1 MMRRVLFF
9 GTSEFAVPSL
19 LALLEAGYDL
29 PVVVTQ
35 PDRPTGRHL
44 RLQPTPVRRAAEERG
59 LTVWTPEKVRR
70 KEFLEQARALSPDV
84 IVVAAFGQILPQAL
98 LEMPSSGWAV
108 NVHASLLPKY
118 RGAAPIQHAIL
129 NGETQTGVTIMQ
141 MEATLDTGPILA
153 QRACPI
159 LPDDD
164 AGTLE
169 AKLAQMGA
177 NLLIETLRA
186 LADDAITPKPQDHS
200 LATHAP
206 PITREDSLI
215 RWSETAHRTWCRV
228 RAMSPRPGA
237 GFLWQGRW
245 VKLWKCMPLQEETNQ
260 SPGTVLR
267 LEKGSVIVACG
278 EGTVLNLLEVQPE
291 SRPRMSAGDWHRGAR
306 LQVGQVLQD
315 GLSTDPTSP
324 TPT

>member
-19 LALLEAGYDL
+19 LALCKAGYDL

-44 RLQPTPVRRAAEERG
+44 RLQPTPVRRAAEEQG

-70 KEFLEQARALSPDV
+70 KEFIEQARALAPDV
-84 IVVAAFGQILPQAL
+84 IVVAAFGQILPEAL
-98 LEMPSSGWAV
+98 LKIPSSGWAI

-129 NGETQTGVTIMQ
+129 NGETETGVTIMQ
-141 MEATLDTGPILA
+141 MEPTLDTGPILA

-159 LPDDD
+159 LPEDD

-169 AKLAQMGA
+169 QKLAQLGA
-177 NLLIETLRA
+177 DLLIETLRA
-186 LADDAITPKPQDHS
+186 LERGTVIPQPQEHS
-200 LATHAP
+200 LATYAP
-206 PITREDSLI
+206 PITREDSFI
-215 RWSETAHRTWCRV
+215 RWDETACRIWCRV
-228 RAMSPRPGA
+228 RAMSPKPGA
-237 GFLWQGRW
+237 GFFYNGRW
-245 VKLWKCMPLQEETNQ
+245 VKVWKCVPATETTHQ
-260 SPGTVLR
+260 SPGSVLR
-267 LEKGSVIVACG
+267 AERQSLFIACG
-278 EGTVLNLLEVQPE
+278 EGTVLQLLEVQPE
-291 SRPRMSAGDWHRGAR
+291 SRPRMSAGDWARGAR
-306 LQVGQVLQD
+306 LSGNL
-315 GLSTDPTSP
+315 TSP

>member
-19 LALLEAGYDL
+19 LALTQAGYEL

-44 RLQPTPVRRAAEERG
+44 RLQPTPVRRAAEEHG

-70 KEFLEQARALSPDV
+70 PEFVEQARALSPWV
-84 IVVAAFGQILPQAL
+84 IVVAAFGQILPKAL
-98 LEMPSSGWAV
+98 LEVPASGWAI

-129 NGETQTGVTIMQ
+129 NGETETGVTIMQ
-141 MEATLDTGPILA
+141 MEPTLDTGPILL

-159 LPDDD
+159 LPEDD

-169 AKLAQMGA
+169 AKLAKLGA
-177 NLLIETLRA
+177 DLLIETLRA
-186 LADDAITPKPQDHS
+186 LEQGTVTPQPQDHS
-200 LATHAP
+200 LATYAP
-206 PITREDSLI
+206 PITREHSFI
-215 RWSETAHRTWCRV
+215 RWEETARQTWCRV
-228 RAMSPRPGA
+228 RAMSPKPGA
-237 GFLWQGRW
+237 GFFWSNKW
-245 VKLWKCMPLQEETNQ
+245 VKVWRCLPAEEQTAQ
-260 SPGTVLR
+260 LPGTVLR
-267 LEKGSVIVACG
+267 VERQSVFVACG
-278 EGTVLNLLEVQPE
+278 RNTVLQLLEVQPE
-291 SRPRMSAGDWHRGAR
+291 SRPRMNAGDWARGVR
-306 LQVGQVLQD
+306 LQTIPPVVL
-315 GLSTDPTSP
+315 TSP

>member
-19 LALLEAGYDL
+19 LALCRAGYDL

-44 RLQPTPVRRAAEERG
+44 RLQPTPVRRAAEEQG

-70 KEFLEQARALSPDV
+70 KEFIEQARALAPDV
-84 IVVAAFGQILPQAL
+84 IVVAAFGQILPEAL
-98 LEMPSSGWAV
+98 LRIPSSGWAV

-129 NGETQTGVTIMQ
+129 NGETETGVTIMQ
-141 MEATLDTGPILA
+141 MEPTLDTGPILL
-153 QRACPI
+153 QRTCAI
-159 LPDDD
+159 LPEDD

-169 AKLAQMGA
+169 RKLAQLGA
-177 NLLIETLRA
+177 DLLIETLRG
-186 LADDAITPKPQDHS
+186 LEQDAISPQPQEHS
-200 LATHAP
+200 LATYAP

-215 RWSETAHRTWCRV
+215 RWEETAPRIWCRV
-228 RAMSPRPGA
+228 RAMSPKPGA
-237 GFLWQGRW
+237 GFFWNGKW
-245 VKLWKCMPLQEETNQ
+245 VKVWKCLPASERTPQ
-260 SPGTVLR
+260 PP
-267 LEKGSVIVACG
+267 GSVLKVERQSIYVACG
-278 EGTVLNLLEVQPE
+278 EGTVLQLLEVQPE
-291 SRPRMSAGDWHRGAR
+291 SRPRMSAGDWARGAR
-306 LQVGQVLQD
+306 LSGNL
-315 GLSTDPTSP
+315 TSP

>member
-19 LALLEAGYDL
+19 LALCKAGYDL

-44 RLQPTPVRRAAEERG
+44 RLQPTPVRRAAEEQG

-70 KEFLEQARALSPDV
+70 KEFIEQARALAPDV
-84 IVVAAFGQILPQAL
+84 IVVAAFGQILPEAL
-98 LEMPSSGWAV
+98 LKIPSSGWAI

-129 NGETQTGVTIMQ
+129 NGETETGVTIMQ
-141 MEATLDTGPILA
+141 MEPTLDTGPILA

-159 LPDDD
+159 LPEDD

-169 AKLAQMGA
+169 QKLAQLGA
-177 NLLIETLRA
+177 DLLIETLRA
-186 LADDAITPKPQDHS
+186 LERGTVIPQPQEHS
-200 LATHAP
+200 LATYAP
-206 PITREDSLI
+206 PITREDSFI
-215 RWSETAHRTWCRV
+215 RWDETACRIWCRV
-228 RAMSPRPGA
+228 RAMSPKPGA
-237 GFLWQGRW
+237 GFFYNGRW
-245 VKLWKCMPLQEETNQ
+245 VKVWKCVPATETTHQ
-260 SPGTVLR
+260 PPGSVLR
-267 LEKGSVIVACG
+267 AERQSLFIACG
-278 EGTVLNLLEVQPE
+278 EGTVLQLLEVQPE
-291 SRPRMSAGDWHRGAR
+291 SRPRMSAGDWARGAR
-306 LQVGQVLQD
+306 LSGNL
-315 GLSTDPTSP
+315 TSP

>member
-1 MMRRVLFF
+1 MIQRVLFF

-19 LALLEAGYDL
+19 LALLRAGYDL

-44 RLQPTPVRRAAEERG
+44 RPQPTPVRRAAEEHG

-70 KEFLEQARALSPDV
+70 REFLEQARSLAPDLV
-84 IVVAAFGQILPQAL
+84 VVAAFGQILPQAL
-98 LEMPSSGWAV
+98 LEMPSTGWAI

-129 NGETQTGVTIMQ
+129 NGETETGVTIMQ
-141 MEATLDTGPILA
+141 MEPALDTGPILS
-153 QRACPI
+153 QSVCPI
-159 LPDDD
+159 LPSDD

-177 NLLIETLRA
+177 ELLIETVRA
-186 LADDAITPKPQDHS
+186 LETGSITPKPQDHA
-200 LATHAP
+200 LATYAP
-206 PITREDSLI
+206 AITREDTFV
-215 RWSETAHRTWCRV
+215 RWSDSAHRIWCRV
-228 RAMSPRPGA
+228 RAMSPKPGA
-237 GFLWQGRW
+237 GFLWQGKW
-245 VKLWKCMPLQEETNQ
+245 VKLWKCLPTEEESTQ
-260 SPGTVLR
+260 PPGTVLR
-267 LEKGSVIVACG
+267 LEKQSVVVACG

-291 SRPRMSAGDWHRGAR
+291 SRPRMTAGDWSRGTR
-306 LQVGQVLQD
+306 LQTGHVLQD
-315 GLSTDPTSP
+315 GATSP

>member
-19 LALLEAGYDL
+19 LALCKAGYDL

-44 RLQPTPVRRAAEERG
+44 RLQPTPVRRAAEEQG

-70 KEFLEQARALSPDV
+70 KEFIEQARALAPDV
-84 IVVAAFGQILPQAL
+84 IVVAAFGQILPEAL
-98 LEMPSSGWAV
+98 LKIPSSGWAI

-129 NGETQTGVTIMQ
+129 NGETETGVSIMQ
-141 MEATLDTGPILA
+141 MEPTLDTGPILA

-159 LPDDD
+159 LPEDD

-169 AKLAQMGA
+169 HKLAQLGA
-177 NLLIETLRA
+177 DLLIETLRA
-186 LADDAITPKPQDHS
+186 LERGTVIPQPQEHS
-200 LATHAP
+200 LATYAP
-206 PITREDSLI
+206 PITREDSFI
-215 RWSETAHRTWCRV
+215 RWDETASRIWCRV
-228 RAMSPRPGA
+228 RAMSPKPGA
-237 GFLWQGRW
+237 GFFYNGRW
-245 VKLWKCMPLQEETNQ
+245 VKVWKCVPATETTHQ
-260 SPGTVLR
+260 WPGSVLR
-267 LEKGSVIVACG
+267 AERQSLFIACG
-278 EGTVLNLLEVQPE
+278 EGTVLQLLEVQPE
-291 SRPRMSAGDWHRGAR
+291 SRPRMSAGDWARGAR
-306 LQVGQVLQD
+306 LSGNL
-315 GLSTDPTSP
+315 TSP

>member
-19 LALLEAGYDL
+19 LALCRAGYDL

-44 RLQPTPVRRAAEERG
+44 RLQPTPVRRAAEEQG

-70 KEFLEQARALSPDV
+70 KEFIEQARALAPDV
-84 IVVAAFGQILPQAL
+84 IVVAAFGQILPEAL
-98 LEMPSSGWAV
+98 LKIPSSGWAV

-129 NGETQTGVTIMQ
+129 NGETETGVTIMQ
-141 MEATLDTGPILA
+141 MEPTLDTGPILL
-153 QRACPI
+153 QRTCAI
-159 LPDDD
+159 LPEDD

-169 AKLAQMGA
+169 RKLAQLGA
-177 NLLIETLRA
+177 DLLIETLRA
-186 LADDAITPKPQDHS
+186 LEQDAISPQPQDHS
-200 LATHAP
+200 LATYAP

-215 RWSETAHRTWCRV
+215 RWEETALRIWCRV
-228 RAMSPRPGA
+228 RAMSPKPGS
-237 GFLWQGRW
+237 GFFWNEKW
-245 VKLWKCMPLQEETNQ
+245 VKVWKCLPVSDRTPQPPSSVLKVERQ
-260 SPGTVLR
+260 SLY
-267 LEKGSVIVACG
+267 VACG
-278 EGTVLNLLEVQPE
+278 EGTILQLLEVQPE
-291 SRPRMSAGDWHRGAR
+291 SRPRMSAGDWARGAR
-306 LQVGQVLQD
+306 LSGNL
-315 GLSTDPTSP
+315 TSP

>member
-1 MMRRVLFF
+1 MMKRVLFF

-44 RLQPTPVRRAAEERG
+44 RLQPAPVRRAAETQG

-70 KEFLEQARALSPDV
+70 REFVERARALAPHV

-98 LEMPSSGWAV
+98 LALPSSGWAI

-141 MEATLDTGPILA
+141 MEATLDTGPILS
-153 QRACPI
+153 QSICPI
-159 LPDDD
+159 HPEDD

-177 NLLIETLRA
+177 ELLVDTLRA
-186 LADDAITPKPQDHS
+186 LEAGSITPQPQEHT
-200 LATHAP
+200 LATYAP

-215 RWSETAHRTWCRV
+215 RWGETAHRTWCRV
-228 RAMSPRPGA
+228 RAMSPKPGA
-237 GFLWQGRW
+237 GFLWQGKW
-245 VKLWKCMPLQEETNQ
+245 VKLWKCLPLEETN
-260 SPGTVLR
+260 SLPPGTVVQVG
-267 LEKGSVIVACG
+267 KQSVVVACG
-278 EGTVLNLLEVQPE
+278 EGTLLELLEVQPE
-291 SRPRMSAGDWHRGAR
+291 SRPRMTAGDWSRGTR
-306 LQVGQVLQD
+306 LQIGDVLQD
-315 GLSTDPTSP
+315 GVCS
-324 TPT
+324 

>member
-19 LALLEAGYDL
+19 LALLKARYDL

-44 RLQPTPVRRAAEERG
+44 RLQPTPVRRAAEENG

-70 KEFLEQARALSPDV
+70 REFLEQACSLAPEV

-98 LEMPSSGWAV
+98 LEMPSSGWAI

-129 NGETQTGVTIMQ
+129 NGETETGVTIMQ
-141 MEATLDTGPILA
+141 MEATLDTGPILS
-153 QRACPI
+153 QSICPI
-159 LPDDD
+159 LPEDD

-169 AKLAQMGA
+169 TKLAQMGA
-177 NLLIETLRA
+177 DLLIDTLRA
-186 LADDAITPKPQDHS
+186 LEAGSIIPQPQDHA
-200 LATHAP
+200 LATYASP
-206 PITREDSLI
+206 LTREDTII

-228 RAMSPRPGA
+228 RAMSPKPGA
-237 GFLWQGRW
+237 GFLWQGKW
-245 VKLWKCMPLQEETNQ
+245 VKLWGCLPAEEKSHQ
-260 SPGTVLR
+260 PPGTITR
-267 LEKGSVIVACG
+267 IERHSVVVACG
-278 EGTVLNLLEVQPE
+278 EGTILNLLEVQPE
-291 SRPRMSAGDWHRGAR
+291 SRPRMTAGDWSRGAR
-306 LQVGQVLQD
+306 LQVGVVL
-315 GLSTDPTSP
+315 
-324 TPT
+324 

>member
-19 LALLEAGYDL
+19 LALLQAGYDL

-70 KEFLEQARALSPDV
+70 REFLEQARQLAPDV

-98 LEMPSSGWAV
+98 LEMPSSGWAL
-108 NVHASLLPKY
+108 NVHASLLPRY

-129 NGETQTGVTIMQ
+129 NGETETGVTIMQ
-141 MEATLDTGPILA
+141 MEPTLDTGPILS
-153 QRACPI
+153 QRTCPI
-159 LPDDD
+159 QPEDD

-169 AKLAQMGA
+169 SRLAQLGA
-177 NLLIETLRA
+177 ELLVETLQA
-186 LADDAITPKPQDHS
+186 LEKDTITPKPQDHS
-200 LATHAP
+200 LATYAP
-206 PITREDSLI
+206 PIAREHSI
-215 RWSETAHRTWCRV
+215 IHWEETAQRTWHRV

-237 GFLWQGRW
+237 GFFWGERW
-245 VKLWKCMPLQEETNQ
+245 VKVWRCLPLDQRTELP
-260 SPGTVLR
+260 PGTVLR
-267 LEKGSVIVACG
+267 VEREMVQVACG
-278 EGTVLNLLEVQPE
+278 EGTVLQLLEVQPE
-291 SRPRMSAGDWHRGAR
+291 SRPRMSAGDWARGAR
-306 LQVGQVLQD
+306 LPDRL
-315 GLSTDPTSP
+315 TSP

>member
-19 LALLEAGYDL
+19 LALCNAGYDL

-44 RLQPTPVRRAAEERG
+44 RLQPTSVRRAAQEQG

-70 KEFLEQARALSPDV
+70 KEFIEQARTLAPDV
-84 IVVAAFGQILPQAL
+84 IVVAAFGQILPEAL
-98 LEMPSSGWAV
+98 LKIPSSGWAI

-129 NGETQTGVTIMQ
+129 NGETETGVTIMQ
-141 MEATLDTGPILA
+141 IEPTLDTGPILL
-153 QRACPI
+153 QRTCAI
-159 LPDDD
+159 LPEDD

-169 AKLAQMGA
+169 RKLAQLGA
-177 NLLIETLRA
+177 DLLIETLCG
-186 LADDAITPKPQDHS
+186 LEQDAISPQPQDHS
-200 LATHAP
+200 LATYAP

-215 RWSETAHRTWCRV
+215 RWEETAIRIWCRV
-228 RAMSPRPGA
+228 RAMSPKPGA
-237 GFLWQGRW
+237 GFFWSEKW
-245 VKLWKCMPLQEETNQ
+245 VKVWKCLPASERTHQPPGFVLKVERQ
-260 SPGTVLR
+260 SLY
-267 LEKGSVIVACG
+267 VACG
-278 EGTVLNLLEVQPE
+278 EGTMLQLLEVQPE
-291 SRPRMSAGDWHRGAR
+291 SRPRMSAGDWARGAR
-306 LQVGQVLQD
+306 LSGNL
-315 GLSTDPTSP
+315 TSP